1 MHFNLKVS
9 ENEVF
14 ITSFHEIDYRIQ
26 ELNSDLEEEE
36 EEDWNEAVR
45 KVLLEEY

>member
-1 MHFNLKVS
+1 MHFNLKVL

-14 ITSFHEIDYRIQ
+14 ITSFYEIDYRIQ

-36 EEDWNEAVR
+36 D
-45 KVLLEEY
+45 